1 MAQPTT
7 KTVKTA
13 TSNAT
18 AKVAP
23 IFNIKREAY
32 QPEETEEIGY
42 LAGTFKDY
50 LVDAE
55 SMTLSDNVDFPV
67 VDIKNDKMVNIKMIY
82 EDGTEGWLYFS
93 KKLSAKMRNKAIKL
107 ANMFN
112 YDVRIIPITTTA
124 GEAVDLPVIQM
135 PKGGS
140 RKDVKIPSKE
150 VVSATDLW

>member
-1 MAQPTT
+1 MAQPT
-7 KTVKTA
+7 VKTA
-13 TSNAT
+13 RTATANAT

-67 VDIKNDKMVNIKMIY
+67 VDIKNDKMVNLKIVY
-82 EDGTEGWLYFS
+82 EDGQEGWLYFS
-93 KKLSAKMRNKAIKL
+93 KRLSAKLRNKAIKL

-112 YDVRIIPITTTA
+112 YDVRIIPIVTA
-124 GEAVDLPVIQM
+124 TGEAVELPVIQM

-140 RKDVKIPSKE
+140 RKDVKIPNKE
-150 VVSATDLW
+150 VVSASDMW